1 MLLCLAGCGG
11 LFEVNPE
18 FGGSSGEGDDATT
31 SGDDT
36 TPGSVSTSTDSAS
49 ASGGESSE
57 SSGGSDVPTVCGE
70 DTYEPNDRNPD
81 LAVLNEL
88 TANAPMDVSA
98 NISDSADEDWFKIA
112 VNPSGAV
119 HPIPAISLSAPEDL
133 QACIYFNCAAG
144 ETSVDCG
151 GQVDDMSSATGG
163 DPGCCGVGGASVAY
177 LCDGA
182 VELNGNAYVRIRA
195 SAPVDACVP
204 YEATVRD
211 DA

>member
-18 FGGSSGEGDDATT
+18 FGGSSGEGDNATT
-31 SGDDT
+31 SPDD
-36 TPGSVSTSTDSAS
+36 STLGSAS
-49 ASGGESSE
+49 SQ
-57 SSGGSDVPTVCGE
+57 SSGTSDVPTVCGE

-88 TANAPMDVSA
+88 TANGPMEVSA

-112 VNPSGAV
+112 VSPSGAV
-119 HPIPAISLSAPEDL
+119 HPIPAISLSAPEEL
-133 QACIYFNCAAG
+133 QACIYFNCAEG
-144 ETSVDCG
+144 ETSVECG
-151 GQVDDMSSATGG
+151 DQARDMSSPTGG
-163 DPGCCGVGGASVAY
+163 DPGCCAVGGASLEY

-182 VELNGNAYVRIRA
+182 VELTGNAYVRVRA
-195 SAPVDACVP
+195 NAPVDACVP
-204 YEATVRD
+204 YDATVRD